1 MSNIQSIFNKNI
13 PFPKLLA
20 DFEQWAEQFDY
31 GALGYF
37 EFETD
42 ELDDNWIENGS
53 QLTDQFAIWLRL
65 GEGSMIGFWRPEHF
79 NDDDI
84 LPVVLLGSEGE
95 VEVLG
100 ESLEDF
106 LYKWGNNG
114 GEFENVYDLSPSG
127 EEDDETEYLHHLI
140 LDWLKDKNIARP
152 TVDYP
157 ITTEYLQAFF
167 DDWQEKNA

>member
-1 MSNIQSIFNKNI
+1 MSNIQSIFNDKI

-20 DFEQWAEQFDY
+20 EFEQWTEQFEY
-31 GALGYF
+31 GSFGHF

-65 GEGSMIGFWRPEHF
+65 GEGSMIGFWRPKHF

-114 GEFENVYDLSPSG
+114 DEFENVHDLSPSG

-152 TVDYP
+152 TINNP

-167 DDWQEKNA
+167 DDWQQKNV